1 MNKAEKSIAVPIWER
16 VNLTLDE
23 ASAYTGI
30 GINRLRELAD
40 DPDCEFVLWVGNRRL
55 LKREKL
61 KEYLAEVYSV

>member
-16 VNLTLDE
+16 VNLTLEE

-61 KEYLAEVYSV
+61 KEYLSEVYSV

>member
-1 MNKAEKSIAVPIWER
+1 MTETKPFVTVWEKAA
-16 VNLTLDE
+16 LTFE
-23 ASAYTGI
+23 ESSAYTGI